1 MHDFFVYDGK
11 NSAEPDDRKFGNLQK
26 YAQIV
31 AKICDS
37 LLDYKTYKVFFDKW
51 FTRLNLLYHFRPKEI
66 HAVGTIQLN
75 RLQGGLLDVN
85 IYLMKNDRDAMDY
98 CCDIYSG
105 LMAVKWVCNNVVNLT
120 ANFFGVEP
128 NMKLDRWCGKEFHF
142 IKTFHFLK
150 LFNGATKAWEVSN
163 WRTCCY
169 HRIEYC
175 ARKSTGSKRYS
186 SMLLI
191 WQRSL
196 FGSHTV
202 ITFVRMQNHLNIR
215 NLCSNSV
222 LR

>member
-31 AKICDS
+31 AKICDN
-37 LLDYKTYKVFFDKW
+37 LPDYKAYKVFFDKW
-51 FTRLNLLYHFRPKEI
+51 FTRLNLLYHFRPKER
-66 HAVGTIQLN
+66 HTVGTIQLN

-85 IYLMKNDRDAMDY
+85 IDLMKNDRDAMDY

-163 WRTCCY
+163 
-169 HRIEYC
+169 
-175 ARKSTGSKRYS
+175 
-186 SMLLI
+186 
-191 WQRSL
+191 
-196 FGSHTV
+196 
-202 ITFVRMQNHLNIR
+202 
-215 NLCSNSV
+215 
-222 LR
+222 